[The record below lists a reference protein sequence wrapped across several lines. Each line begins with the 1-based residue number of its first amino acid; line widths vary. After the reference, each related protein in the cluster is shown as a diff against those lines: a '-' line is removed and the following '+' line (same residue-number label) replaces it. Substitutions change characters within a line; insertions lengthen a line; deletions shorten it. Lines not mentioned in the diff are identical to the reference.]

1 MLGKIYWN
9 YQNILLLKK
18 GLSLQLNFTSGEED
32 CDWNKSIY
40 AKKKKIK
47 IVNPWA
53 SAFEVNYR
61 AIYERN
67 WKRIYCINFC
77 GFMNVP
83 PAINVKPFNDMQ
95 DKITSTYTNV
105 EDAST
110 KNAANEFIV
119 VEEDSVKDKT
129 DVITI

>member
-1 MLGKIYWN
+1 
-9 YQNILLLKK
+9 
-18 GLSLQLNFTSGEED
+18 
-32 CDWNKSIY
+32 
-40 AKKKKIK
+40 
-47 IVNPWA
+47 
-53 SAFEVNYR
+53 
-61 AIYERN
+61 
-67 WKRIYCINFC
+67 
-77 GFMNVP
+77 MNVP

-95 DKITSTYTNV
+95 DKITSTYTNI